1 VLVLSALYGTVA
13 RAAAARA
20 RATRAAERTAALR
33 GLLLRIADELDG
45 AVAGTLPGAP
55 DRFVVAAPPDAGPP
69 WSALRLAS
77 VAGDETRILS
87 YRVEPGAAGRGLLV
101 RRAASRF
108 AAPDT
113 HEPAGVAALADVKVF
128 RVRCFDGTSW
138 KVTWTTPGLPRAVE
152 VTLGVD
158 DGAGGTEELATMV
171 TLPMGS

>member
-1 VLVLSALYGTVA
+1 MLVLSALYGTVA

-55 DRFVVAAPPDAGPP
+55 DRFVVAAPPDPGSP

-87 YRVEPGAAGRGLLV
+87 YRVEPAAAGRGILV

-128 RVRCFDGTSW
+128 RVRCFDGTAW
-138 KVTWTTPGLPRAVE
+138 KAAWTTPGLPRAVE

-158 DGAGGTEELATMV
+158 DGAGGTEELATTVM
-171 TLPMGS
+171 LPMGS